1 MSRIKGTQEG
11 KMGWETI
18 LTNVIYFAAIF
29 FIAAFLYQSIS
40 TSLLRN

>member
-11 KMGWETI
+11 KMGWKTI

-29 FIAAFLYQSIS
+29 FIAAFLYQSLS